1 MDGSQGGVD
10 TLDGGVNVSKS
21 AVDAMDG
28 SQGGVGLFDRIAL
41 FLGLPRGF
49 LLDCCIFFS

>member
-28 SQGGVGLFDRIAL
+28 SQGGVGLLL
-41 FLGLPRGF
+41 FSLVYLEDF
-49 LLDCCIFFS
+49 C

>member
-21 AVDAMDG
+21 GVDAKDG
-28 SQGGVGLFDRIAL
+28 SQGGVDT
-41 FLGLPRGF
+41 
-49 LLDCCIFFS
+49 LDGGVNV